1 LEKVINRL
9 DAALIR
15 SLQSNSGLASQ
26 LAYFEA
32 VAGDW
37 RYLIRIRDRMA
48 AVKAEDVRRVAA
60 AWLVKR
66 NRTVARL
73 VPPVV
78 EKAVP

>member
-26 LAYFEA
+26 LGYFEA

-37 RYLIRIRDRMA
+37 RYLLRIRDRMA
-48 AVKAEDVRRVAA
+48 AVKPGDVRRVAA

-73 VPPVV
+73 VPPGI
-78 EKAVP
+78 EKAAP